1 MADLLREELHL
12 LAKVGDLLPSRP
24 HRSTGI
30 RWADRGVR
38 GSRLETVTIG
48 GRRYTSREAL
58 ARFIARLNG
67 PRSANEPQVS
77 SLRER
82 QKDLASQRAS
92 EIYK

>member
-1 MADLLREELHL
+1 MTDLLYEELHP
-12 LAKVGDLLPSRP
+12 LAKVGGLLPSRP

-38 GSRLETVTIG
+38 GFRLETVTIG

-58 ARFIARLNG
+58 ARFIAHLNS

-82 QKDLASQRAS
+82 QQNSAAQRAE
-92 EIYK
+92 EIFG